1 MDNEMKG
8 ALFPND
14 KGDNPSR
21 PDMRGEV
28 TINGVKYSLSGWKN
42 TSKAGNPY
50 LGLKVSEWKEKEE
63 ASSQPA
69 PHPAAQT
76 NQAVMDDAIP
86 F

>member
-14 KGDNPSR
+14 KGDNESR

-28 TINGVKYSLSGWKN
+28 TIGGTKYSVSAWKN
-42 TSKAGNPY
+42 TSKAGKSY
-50 LGLKVSEWKEKEE
+50 LGLKVSEWQERAPADQPAAVQQP
-63 ASSQPA
+63 ASSG
-69 PHPAAQT
+69 
-76 NQAVMDDAIP
+76 VSDEIP

>member
-42 TSKAGNPY
+42 TSKAGNAY

-63 ASSQPA
+63 SAPA
-69 PHPAAQT
+69 PSQPAAQT

>member
-1 MDNEMKG
+1 VDNEMKG

-28 TINGVKYSLSGWKN
+28 TIAGVKYSLSGWKN

-50 LGLKVSEWKEKEE
+50 LGLKVSEWVEKQE
-63 ASSQPA
+63 AAAPQQAAAQPA
-69 PHPAAQT
+69 
-76 NQAVMDDAIP
+76 MDDGIP